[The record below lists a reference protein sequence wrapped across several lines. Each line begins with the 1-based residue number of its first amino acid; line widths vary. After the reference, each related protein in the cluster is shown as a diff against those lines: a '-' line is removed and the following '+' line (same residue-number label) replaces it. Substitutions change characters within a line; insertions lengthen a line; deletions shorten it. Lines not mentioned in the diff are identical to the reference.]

1 MGRGTGLKTLSHKEN
16 GKMRAMRAGPV
27 VKSTGLKTLSHKN
40 CSYKNCSYKNCSYK
54 SVRVQERWKRVS
66 GEW

>member
-1 MGRGTGLKTLSHKEN
+1 
-16 GKMRAMRAGPV
+16 MRAMRAGPV

-40 CSYKNCSYKNCSYK
+40 CSYKNCSYKNFSYK

-66 GEW
+66 GAW